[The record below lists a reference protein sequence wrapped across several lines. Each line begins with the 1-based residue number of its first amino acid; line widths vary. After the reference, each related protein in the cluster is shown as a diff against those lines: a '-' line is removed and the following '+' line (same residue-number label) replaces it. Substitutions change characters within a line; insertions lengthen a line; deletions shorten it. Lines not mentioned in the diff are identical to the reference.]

1 MLKSTTAPSG
11 SGGGGGGGGGGGT
24 TLVYP
29 GKMKMDQCFGAAP
42 PTARAREIARSREEL
57 LGLLR
62 GLPEPEFELSLTD
75 LVESSA
81 ETEDRLLPVINQQ
94 ERRPV
99 KERIKK
105 ARKSS
110 SSFERSSSS
119 SSGGGVLLNMYV
131 PTSLTRSLTS
141 SGGSRRSSAGPKDH
155 AADQFTIK
163 RDTKVPILFSCWS
176 TIWYGKS
183 DKSRRRKAAQETQ
196 LRQENG

>member
-11 SGGGGGGGGGGGT
+11 GGGGGGGS

-42 PTARAREIARSREEL
+42 LTARAREIARSREEL

-110 SSFERSSSS
+110 SSSSFFERSSSS
-119 SSGGGVLLNMYV
+119 GGGGVLLNMYV

-155 AADQFTIK
+155 AADQFAIK
-163 RDTKVPILFSCWS
+163 RDTKVPILFNCWS

-196 LRQENG
+196 LRQENR